1 MSDAIENKKQN
12 DAQEAPSES
21 SGGLN
26 ASRTELYAGLNDLK
40 NFAPDTLKTME
51 QFPNV
56 SIFNNTGSDLQGN
69 PDAPAKPTDDQ
80 ARRDSGHESESRD
93 GQSTDSSDK
102 QRGSSKDIENGGN
115 KDSNW
120 TNDGNVDPNLG
131 PNPKAI
137 DDLPFD
143 PNKKPT
149 NDIKTSEPNMEEL
162 GKNPMNK
169 ADLGPTFEEDSRKN
183 GEVFR
188 QAQLQR
194 QIEEMMK
201 GDKFNPKDIPG
212 FDEMAKQNGEKFRQ
226 AQMQRQI
233 EEMMKGG
240 KIDLKDIPG
249 YDEMVKQ
256 NGERFRQA
264 QRDAE
269 IRRAFEPIKLE
280 PIQPNPWNSPK
291 VPNFPLPS
299 MPPVN
304 GNERKQF

>member
-1 MSDAIENKKQN
+1 MSDAIENKKQS

-40 NFAPDTLKTME
+40 NFAPDTSKTME

-120 TNDGNVDPNLG
+120 TNDGNINPNLG
-131 PNPKAI
+131 PNP
-137 DDLPFD
+137 
-143 PNKKPT
+143 
-149 NDIKTSEPNMEEL
+149 E
-162 GKNPMNK
+162 
-169 ADLGPTFEEDSRKN
+169 
-183 GEVFR
+183 
-188 QAQLQR
+188 
-194 QIEEMMK
+194 

-280 PIQPNPWNSPK
+280 PIQPNPWNFPK